1 MSPCIDRQSKPKCE
15 QLEIFRGGEASAVEN
30 RVNIN
35 YLHLER
41 WQSGRLRPT

>member
-15 QLEIFRGGEASAVEN
+15 QLENFRGGEASAVEN